1 MKISLNW
8 LKDYIPGLEI
18 NNEDPEKSMVS
29 LQNKMISI
37 GLDIEGVENEGEIY
51 KNFVTGEVIEKLKHP
66 NADKLSLCK
75 VNVGDKIL
83 SIVCGAQNVEAGQKV
98 CVAMIGAII
107 PNGEFEI
114 KKSKIRGELSEGM
127 ICSEK
132 ELNFEETVD
141 GILVLD
147 KDTKPGVN
155 FAEHINANDI
165 VFEIGITPNRG
176 DLFSHFGVAREIAAL
191 YELKI
196 KIPEIK
202 INETGNKTE
211 ELINISI
218 ENNELCRRFT
228 GRVIKNVEIKESP
241 EWLQKRIKSIG
252 LRPRNNIVD
261 ITNFVMFETG
271 QPLHAFDFD
280 KIRGKQIIVKN
291 AKNGDKFTTLD
302 SKERE
307 LNSESIMVCDGE
319 GYSGIAGIMGG
330 ELSEITKDTK
340 NVFLESAYFDPVAV
354 RKNSRK
360 LGLQTDASQRFERGV
375 DIEMVKYASLRATQL
390 INEIAGGDV
399 SVGFYDVFDN
409 KFEKLKVG
417 LRAEKVNNLIGI
429 EFSEEKIIEILSK
442 IEINFIGKENEYL
455 QFEIPEFRRLDIERE
470 VDLIEEVAR
479 IYGYDNI
486 EEDST
491 FAFNVTN
498 HSKYGNSNKKAFNII
513 TNHLTGRGFNEI
525 LTEPLVDEIKIK
537 LFPENPVKLLNSISA
552 GMNVLRTN
560 LYYGMLNVIR
570 NNFNNSGKDISLKL
584 YETGKVFSDEGS
596 KFKEESRLIIALS
609 GKKDTELIYGGENS
623 FNIFDIKG
631 EAEMLLSKLNLENYR
646 LIYYNDKVSNIVRI
660 DISLNDDVIGN
671 IYKADSV
678 LKKEFDIESD
688 VYIAEFKLDKIY
700 KKINFS
706 KYYKTVSKFPAVKR
720 DLAIVVDKKVTYD
733 EIKTSVTKS
742 GGNLLK
748 TVELF
753 DIYEGD
759 KISDDK
765 KSVAFSMEFSS
776 EEKTLTDEETNK
788 ITGKII
794 SNLEKNLSAELRK

>member
-8 LKDYIPGLEI
+8 LKDYISGLEI
-18 NNEDPEKSMVS
+18 NNEDSEKSMVS

-37 GLDIEGVENEGEIY
+37 GLDIEGIENEGEIY
-51 KNFVTGEVIEKLKHP
+51 KNFVTGEVIEKQKHP

-132 ELNFEETVD
+132 ELNFEETID

-147 KDTKPGVN
+147 NDTKPGVN
-155 FAEHINANDI
+155 FADHINANDI
-165 VFEIGITPNRG
+165 VIEIGITPNRG

-191 YELKI
+191 YDLKI

-202 INETGNKTE
+202 INETGSKTE
-211 ELINISI
+211 ELVNISI

-241 EWLQKRIKSIG
+241 EWLQKRIKAIG

-280 KIRGKQIIVKN
+280 KIRGKKIIVKN

-330 ELSEITKDTK
+330 ELSEITNDTK

-375 DIEMVKYASLRATQL
+375 DIDMVKYASLRATQL
-390 INEIAGGDV
+390 INEIAGGEV
-399 SVGFYDVFDN
+399 SSGIYDVYDN

-429 EFSEEKIIEILSK
+429 EFTEEKIIEILSK
-442 IEINFIGKENEYL
+442 IEINFIGREKDQL

-498 HSKYGNSNKKAFNII
+498 NTKYG
-513 TNHLTGRGFNEI
+513 
-525 LTEPLVDEIKIK
+525 
-537 LFPENPVKLLNSISA
+537 
-552 GMNVLRTN
+552 
-560 LYYGMLNVIR
+560 
-570 NNFNNSGKDISLKL
+570 
-584 YETGKVFSDEGS
+584 
-596 KFKEESRLIIALS
+596 KFC
-609 GKKDTELIYGGENS
+609 
-623 FNIFDIKG
+623 
-631 EAEMLLSKLNLENYR
+631 
-646 LIYYNDKVSNIVRI
+646 
-660 DISLNDDVIGN
+660 
-671 IYKADSV
+671 
-678 LKKEFDIESD
+678 
-688 VYIAEFKLDKIY
+688 
-700 KKINFS
+700 
-706 KYYKTVSKFPAVKR
+706 
-720 DLAIVVDKKVTYD
+720 
-733 EIKTSVTKS
+733 
-742 GGNLLK
+742 
-748 TVELF
+748 
-753 DIYEGD
+753 
-759 KISDDK
+759 
-765 KSVAFSMEFSS
+765 
-776 EEKTLTDEETNK
+776 
-788 ITGKII
+788 
-794 SNLEKNLSAELRK
+794 

>member
-8 LKDYIPGLEI
+8 LKDYIPGLELNI
-18 NNEDPEKSMVS
+18 VDSGKSLIS
-29 LQNKMISI
+29 LQNKMIST
-37 GLDIEGVENEGEIY
+37 GLDIEGVETEGEIY
-51 KNFVTGEVIEKLKHP
+51 KNFVTGEVIDKQKHP

-132 ELNFEETVD
+132 ELNFEETID
-141 GILVLD
+141 GILVLE
-147 KDTKPGVN
+147 KETKPGIN
-155 FAEHINANDI
+155 FSDHIKANDI

-176 DLFSHFGVAREIAAL
+176 DLFSHIGVAREIAAL
-191 YELKI
+191 YDLKV
-196 KIPEIK
+196 KIPEVK
-202 INETGNKTE
+202 FTETGNKTE
-211 ELINISI
+211 DLVNISI

-228 GRVIKNVEIKESP
+228 GRVIRNVEIKDSP
-241 EWLQKRIKSIG
+241 GWLQKKLKAVG

-280 KIRGKQIIVKN
+280 KIRGKKIIVKN
-291 AKNGDKFTTLD
+291 AKSGDKFKTLD

-307 LNSESIMVCDGE
+307 LNNESIMVCDGE

-330 ELSEITKDTK
+330 ELSEITNETK
-340 NVFLESAYFDPVAV
+340 NVFIESAYFNPVAV

-375 DIEMVKYASLRATQL
+375 DIDMVKYASLRATQL
-390 INEIAGGDV
+390 IYEIAGGEI
-399 SVGFYDVFDN
+399 SEGLYDVFDN
-409 KFEKLKVG
+409 KFDKLIVG
-417 LRAEKVNNLIGI
+417 LRTEKANNLIGI
-429 EFSEEKIIEILSK
+429 ELTEDKIIEILSK
-442 IEINFIGKENEYL
+442 IEINFIGKENDL
-455 QFEIPEFRRLDIERE
+455 LNFEIPEFRRLDIERE

-491 FAFNVTN
+491 FSFNVTN
-498 HSKYGNSNKKAFNII
+498 HSKYGNSNKRAFNLI

-525 LTEPLVDEIKIK
+525 LTEPLVDEFKIK

-560 LYYGMLNVIR
+560 LYYGMLNVLR

-584 YETGKVFSDEGS
+584 YETGKVFSDEGG
-596 KFKEESRLIIALS
+596 KINEESRLIIALS

-623 FNIFDIKG
+623 FDIFDIKG

-646 LIYYNDKVSNIVRI
+646 LFYYNDNVSDGVRI

-678 LKKEFDIESD
+678 LKKEFDIDSE
-688 VYIAEFKLDKIY
+688 VFIAEFKLDKIY
-700 KKINFS
+700 KKIDFS
-706 KYYKTVSKFPAVKR
+706 RYYKTVSKFPAVKR

-733 EIKTSVTKS
+733 EIKITVSKS

-753 DIYEGD
+753 DIYEGE
-759 KISDDK
+759 KISPDK
-765 KSVAFSMEFSS
+765 KSVAFSMEFLS

-794 SNLEKNLSAELRK
+794 SNLEKNLGAELRK